1 MTLSSSGV
9 AAACGTEPCGSPPC
23 GSGPRPRKGGLQP
36 PGRIPE
42 AFIVPVSGAPYPRRG
57 AMVVPSG
64 IAQAVPGRSHLA
76 IPGQIG
82 SSRHQHCPAHWVA
95 SPPRVTTPPAP
106 QVGKLGIS
114 QGAPGSGGPV
124 QDRVWP
130 GMAKRRAYM
139 DVLVACPGRAHPIP
153 VRALWRERSLA
164 SCRELRSLSRAGP
177 APTKPRR
184 YWFPG

>member
-9 AAACGTEPCGSPPC
+9 AAACGTEPCGSAPC

-76 IPGQIG
+76 ILGQIG
-82 SSRHQHCPAHWVA
+82 PSRHHHCPAHSA
-95 SPPRVTTPPAP
+95 AEPPRDITPSGPFFLRSWTCRSGPRPRKGGFSLPA
-106 QVGKLGIS
+106 GS
-114 QGAPGSGGPV
+114 QRHLLRQLKQGFWNAAGRLCRPFACRQAPTN
-124 QDRVWP
+124 
-130 GMAKRRAYM
+130 
-139 DVLVACPGRAHPIP
+139 
-153 VRALWRERSLA
+153 LA
-164 SCRELRSLSRAGP
+164 S
-177 APTKPRR
+177 
-184 YWFPG
+184 